1 MDIQLLTQADFILDK
16 CGRPRPPQS
25 GLSLVYIPKGFSVN
39 CYFPVTPATATQ
51 SITKEITGDTTWC
64 LREIQIYTLS
74 STALNFQV
82 QLPNGRFLLS
92 ALQDILQIAGYG
104 SYRFLVTKELEC
116 PPGSKLI
123 VTFQDTNTGVA
134 QPVNCVFGGAY
145 KYVLKSGSNQLCP
158 VDAVASSIP
167 RILAGPSQN
176 SLASAWQQG
185 VGPATPKGY
194 QDQEFVYTTNPAT
207 PTTAIPLAGP
217 LNATQTIAIDAGS
230 DFRCR
235 KILVSI
241 TADATVTAG
250 TVLAKVR
257 TGSGYSLFDDYFDVA
272 TYLNSAPWPIDWR
285 INAADNVYFDLQLCD
300 FAGTGNL
307 YFQAYLEGVKR
318 WKISGGAGQ

>member
-1 MDIQLLTQADFILDK
+1 
-16 CGRPRPPQS
+16 
-25 GLSLVYIPKGFSVN
+25 
-39 CYFPVTPATATQ
+39 
-51 SITKEITGDTTWC
+51 
-64 LREIQIYTLS
+64 
-74 STALNFQV
+74 
-82 QLPNGRFLLS
+82 
-92 ALQDILQIAGYG
+92 
-104 SYRFLVTKELEC
+104 
-116 PPGSKLI
+116 
-123 VTFQDTNTGVA
+123 
-134 QPVNCVFGGAY
+134 
-145 KYVLKSGSNQLCP
+145 VLKSGSNQLCP